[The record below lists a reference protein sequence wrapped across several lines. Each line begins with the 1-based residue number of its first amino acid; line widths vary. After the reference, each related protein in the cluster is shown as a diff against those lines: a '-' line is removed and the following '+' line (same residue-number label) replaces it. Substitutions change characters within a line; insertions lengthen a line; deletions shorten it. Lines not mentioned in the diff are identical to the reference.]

1 VPTVSDAIEQ
11 AKKFLSEEQAFRL
24 GELPTESSHPKTKAL
39 SETVVSDLAAGI
51 RLLQAV
57 DEEIPPVAESV
68 FQQDTFRDLV
78 CAFVDA
84 LKARKRIYFTG
95 CGATGRLSILLEAAW
110 QRFWHQLKQ
119 KHPEISTKMPEMDNR
134 IISIMAGGDFAL
146 IKAVEGFEDFPDFG
160 RYQLKQAGVAQG
172 DVVVAITEGGE
183 TPFVIGTAWQGLDA
197 GANVFFV
204 YNNPTEQLGRYVQ
217 RSRQV
222 LEEPRIRKLDLTTGP
237 MAITGSTR
245 MQAVTIELLIVGSAL
260 EIALMQFLQE
270 CLSASQLAKL
280 GLCVRPIMEYHQLF
294 SNLLRQLSN
303 PAAVD
308 TMTRVTEFE
317 ENIYR
322 RGGLITYMTDSV
334 MLDVLT
340 DTTERSPTFMVPP
353 FRKDGDSRSPQ
364 SWAFVKNP
372 FHPTPEAWR
381 DMLQREPR
389 GLEWG
394 PAVYKQLNAPSILQA
409 DPPRLNNAELFK
421 FRIGNEPD
429 PTRANAVDSALVV
442 ISVGTQIDHLSR
454 NCLERFGNQYKKT
467 AAMTIG
473 PAAAASDT
481 DDLFQFRCDLPDSPL
496 QLWHHLAV
504 KLILNTISTA
514 TMVRMGRV
522 IDNAMVW
529 LSPSNKKLID
539 RGSRLISQ
547 QTGCSYEQ
555 ACITL
560 HQTMD
565 EVESRS
571 QQDKETPSPVALAI
585 ERISAEREKS

>member
-1 VPTVSDAIEQ
+1 MSDTIEK

-39 SETVVSDLAAGI
+39 SETVGSDLAAGI
-51 RLLQAV
+51 RLLQSV
-57 DEEIPPVAESV
+57 DEDIPPIVEKVLAQET
-68 FQQDTFRDLV
+68 FQDLV
-78 CAFVDA
+78 KTFVNA

-110 QRFWHQLKQ
+110 RRFWHRLKQ
-119 KHPEISTKMPEMDNR
+119 KHPDISTKMLEMDDR
-134 IISIMAGGDFAL
+134 IVSIMAGGDFAL
-146 IKAVEGFEDFPDFG
+146 IKSVEGFEDFPDFG
-160 RYQLKQAGVAQG
+160 RYQLKQAGVTRG

-197 GANVFFV
+197 GAHVFFV
-204 YNNPTEQLGRYVQ
+204 YNNPTDILRRYIQ

-222 LEEPRIRKLDLTTGP
+222 IEEPRIRKLDLTTGP

-270 CLSASQLAKL
+270 HLSASQLVKL
-280 GLCVRPIMEYHQLF
+280 GLCVRPIMGYHQLF
-294 SNLLRQLSN
+294 VNLLRQLSN
-303 PAAVD
+303 PAAVEA
-308 TMTRVTEFE
+308 MARVTEFE

-353 FRKDGDSRSPQ
+353 FRKDGDNCSPQ

-372 FHPTPEAWR
+372 FHPTEKAWR

-409 DPPRLNNAELFK
+409 QPPRLNNAELFK

-442 ISVGTQIDHLSR
+442 ISVGTQIDHLSH
-454 NCLERFGNQYKKT
+454 NGLKRFGSEYKRT
-467 AAMTIG
+467 AAFAIG
-473 PAAAASDT
+473 SETAAVQT
-481 DDLFQFRCDLPDSPL
+481 DELFQFRCDLSDSPL

-522 IDNAMVW
+522 VGNAMVW
-529 LSPSNKKLID
+529 LSPSCKKLID

-560 HQTMD
+560 HQTME
-565 EVESRS
+565 EVESHS
-571 QQDKETPSPVALAI
+571 QQGRETPSPVALAI
-585 ERISAEREKS
+585 ERISAKRGKS